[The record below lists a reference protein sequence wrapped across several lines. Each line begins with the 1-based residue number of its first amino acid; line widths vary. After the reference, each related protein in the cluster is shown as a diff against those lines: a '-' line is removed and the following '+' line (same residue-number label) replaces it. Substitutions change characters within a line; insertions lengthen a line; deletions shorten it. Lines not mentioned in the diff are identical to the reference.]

1 MPHPGKP
8 SLWSLLVLTLCL
20 CGCDEK
26 PQGRNIKGD
35 ISVEALDVGPRV
47 IEPAMSNFLNTNDL
61 AGGVGLVVSP
71 QKTVVIE
78 AFGYADINEYRKMQT
93 GTLFWIASMTK
104 PMTAVAFMTLVEEGK
119 VSLDDPIEKY
129 IPAFRGQK
137 YLITEAKGNKTLTTP
152 KRPVCVRDLL
162 THTHGLSSSIIKDSR
177 NSNRAIDLESL
188 EHYTQDCASQPLS
201 AEPGTQWN
209 YSNLGF
215 IVLGRIIE
223 VVSGQT
229 YGDFMQSRLFQPL
242 QMTDTTFWPTPEQCQ
257 RMATAYR
264 RDNATNKLIR
274 IENPRFTYPLDNP
287 GRTPL
292 PSGGLF
298 SNGPDLSH
306 FYQMI
311 LNEGNFK
318 GKSLI
323 RPETLR
329 LMITNQLGDMPKV
342 GWTHGLTMGLGFQC
356 VKTPI
361 GVTDGLNAGTFGHGG
376 AYGTQ
381 AWIDPVRKRAY
392 ILLIQRGDLEN
403 PDGSEMRLT
412 FQKAALQILK

>member
-8 SLWSLLVLTLCL
+8 SLWSLLVLALCL

-35 ISVEALDVGPRV
+35 ISVDALEVGPRV

-104 PMTAVAFMTLVEEGK
+104 PMTAVAFMTLVDEGK

-129 IPAFRGQK
+129 IPAFQGQK
-137 YLITEAKGNKTLTTP
+137 RLTTDGQGKKILVTP
-152 KRPVCVRDLL
+152 QRPVSVRDCL
-162 THTHGLSSSIIKDSR
+162 THTSGLSS
-177 NSNRAIDLESL
+177 AILREMQTASQAVDLESL
-188 EHYTQDCASQPLS
+188 EHYTQDCAKQPLT

-223 VVSGQT
+223 VVSGQS
-229 YGDFMQSRLFQPL
+229 YGDFMQSRLLQPL
-242 QMTDTTFWPTPEQCQ
+242 EMKNTTFWPTPEQCKL
-257 RMATAYR
+257 MASTYR
-264 RDNATNKLIR
+264 RDDKANKLIK

-298 SNGPDLSH
+298 SNAPDLAH
-306 FYQMI
+306 FYQML
-311 LNEGNFK
+311 LNEGTFK
-318 GKSLI
+318 GKQII

-329 LMITNQLGDMPKV
+329 LIVTNQLGDMPKV
-342 GWTHGLTMGLGFQC
+342 GWTPGLVMGLGFQC
-356 VKTPI
+356 VKTPT
-361 GVTDGLNAGTFGHGG
+361 GVTDGLSIGTYGHGG
-376 AYGTQ
+376 AFGTE
-381 AWIDPVRKRAY
+381 AWVDPIRKRAY
-392 ILLIQRGDLEN
+392 ILLIQRSDLEN

-412 FQKAALQILK
+412 FQKAALQITK

>member
-1 MPHPGKP
+1 M
-8 SLWSLLVLTLCL
+8 VILCL
-20 CGCDEK
+20 GGCDGE
-26 PQGRNIKGD
+26 PPKGGKIRD
-35 ISVEALDVGPRV
+35 VDVTALEVGPRQ
-47 IEPAMSNFLNTNDL
+47 IEPAMSCFLNTNDL
-61 AGGVGLVVSP
+61 SGGVGLVVSP
-71 QKTVVIE
+71 QKIVTIE
-78 AFGYADINEYRKMQT
+78 AFGYADLKDYRKMQI
-93 GTLFWIASMTK
+93 GSMFWIASMTK
-104 PMTAVAFMTLVEEGK
+104 PMTAVAFMMLVEEGK
-119 VSLDDPIEKY
+119 VSLDDPVEKY

-257 RMATAYR
+257 RMATPYR
-264 RDNATNKLIR
+264 RDISANKLVPIQ
-274 IENPRFTYPLDNP
+274 NPRFTYPLDNP
-287 GRTPL
+287 GRTAL
-292 PSGGLF
+292 PAGGLF
-298 SNGPDLSH
+298 SNGPDLAC

-311 LNEGNFK
+311 LNGGEYQ
-318 GKSLI
+318 GKRFI
-323 RPETLR
+323 REETLK
-329 LMITNQLGDMPKV
+329 LMTTNQLGDLPNV
-342 GWTHGLTMGLGFQC
+342 GWTPGLVMGLGFQC
-356 VKTPI
+356 VKTPT
-361 GVTDGLNAGTFGHGG
+361 GVTDGLNVGTFGHGG

-381 AWIDPVRKRAY
+381 AWVDPVRKRAY
-392 ILLIQRGDLEN
+392 ILLIQRSDLEN

-412 FQKAALQILK
+412 FQKAALQIMK